1 MPDQAQDSTRMTTV
15 RRLVEGVSKGLALK
29 LVAGAAGLERTI
41 DSPRIQKLGLA
52 LAGYRDYLHSG
63 RVQFVGRTE
72 TGYLS
77 RLGTDESAA
86 ALEGVF
92 SRSPCCIVVTGG
104 LAAPHPLGDLAD
116 RQEVPLL
123 TTEAVSSKAIA
134 QVTGFLER
142 ELAPT
147 MTIHGVLMEI
157 FGLGVLL
164 LGESGIGKS
173 ESALDLIRRGHRLVS
188 DDMVRIQR
196 VRPSE
201 LIGSG
206 SSDFPFLM
214 ELRGLGFLNIQDLF
228 GVSAVRRRHAIH
240 LVVHLRR
247 WQEANPKDRLGLE
260 EEEELLLD
268 VALPRITLPVAPGR
282 NLATLV
288 ELAVRLQLLKEQG
301 VNASRQF
308 VEDLDRRVRDLGED
322 LWQAGAE
329 RDQ

>member
-1 MPDQAQDSTRMTTV
+1 MPNQQHDSSRRTTSV
-15 RRLVEGVSKGLALK
+15 RRLVEGVSEPLGVKLQAGVSGLD
-29 LVAGAAGLERTI
+29 RTI

-77 RLGTDESAA
+77 RIGSEKSAG

-104 LAAPHPLGDLAD
+104 VPPPDSLPELAD
-116 RQEVPLL
+116 RHEVPLL
-123 TTEAVSSKAIA
+123 TTEALSSKAIA
-134 QVTGFLER
+134 EVTGFLER

-188 DDMVRIQR
+188 DDLVRIQR

-201 LIGSG
+201 LIGAG
-206 SSDFPFLM
+206 SADFPFLM
-214 ELRGLGFLNIQDLF
+214 ELRGLGFINVQDLF
-228 GVSAVRRRHAIH
+228 GVSAVRRRHPIN
-240 LVVHLRR
+240 LVIHLRR
-247 WQEANPKDRLGLE
+247 WQEAEPGDRLGLE
-260 EEEELLLD
+260 EEEEVFLE

-288 ELAVRLQLLKEQG
+288 ELGVRLQLLKEQG
-301 VNASRQF
+301 LDTSRQF
-308 VEDLDRRVRDLGED
+308 VEDLDRRVKSLGED
-322 LWQAGAE
+322 LWE
-329 RDQ
+329 